1 MWVRVPDEYSYIQD
15 HKRKKYVYTDR
26 NINTISTEKRTNKY
40 EPMMSEH
47 QIAKENLDKVE
58 LHVHSND

>member
-26 NINTISTEKRTNKY
+26 NPKSMSTEMQRN
-40 EPMMSEH
+40 EMQS
-47 QIAKENLDKVE
+47 V
-58 LHVHSND
+58 